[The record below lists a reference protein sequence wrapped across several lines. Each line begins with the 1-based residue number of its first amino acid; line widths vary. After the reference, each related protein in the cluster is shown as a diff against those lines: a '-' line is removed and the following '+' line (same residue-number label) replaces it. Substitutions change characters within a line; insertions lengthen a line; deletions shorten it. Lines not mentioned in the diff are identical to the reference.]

1 MPGGPHSLTVI
12 MENLHLMT
20 KLKKTKQTKKTNK
33 KETIISENLT
43 ECHATKY
50 PLIIF
55 SSD

>member
-20 KLKKTKQTKKTNK
+20 KLKKNKQKKKPK